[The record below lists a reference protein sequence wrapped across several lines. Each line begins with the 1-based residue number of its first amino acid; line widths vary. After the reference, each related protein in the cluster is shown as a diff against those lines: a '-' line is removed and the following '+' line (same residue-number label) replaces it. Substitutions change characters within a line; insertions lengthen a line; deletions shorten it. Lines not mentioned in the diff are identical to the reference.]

1 MFPEVHVW
9 TNLNKW
15 LFVIVEAS
23 RSTCLHHSQQNSWR
37 SNSFWQKESPVPY
50 ESIASLRRSC
60 FHLLFSYSSS
70 CFLWTPLHR
79 ASDVL
84 SDMLT
89 MHKQADKDLTKDSWS
104 FNCSDGQTVP
114 ISSSDV
120 VVILVNQVVLRT
132 LITAVFTQLALRQ
145 CIFGRFWSLPHCTGD
160 LHGEICSG
168 HRRTSSPRPLVT
180 YWTTTKLD

>member
-1 MFPEVHVW
+1 M
-9 TNLNKW
+9 
-15 LFVIVEAS
+15 EAS

-70 CFLWTPLHR
+70 CFLWISLHR

-84 SDMLT
+84 SDMFT
-89 MHKQADKDLTKDSWS
+89 MHKQADKDFTKTRGLSTVLTVKLSQ
-104 FNCSDGQTVP
+104 FQA
-114 ISSSDV
+114 
-120 VVILVNQVVLRT
+120 RT
-132 LITAVFTQLALRQ
+132 CASHIDHRCFTQLALRQ
-145 CIFGRFWSLPHCTGD
+145 HIFGRFCHYRTAQETCAVKFAVFTD
-160 LHGEICSG
+160 AHLHTC
-168 HRRTSSPRPLVT
+168 RPLVT